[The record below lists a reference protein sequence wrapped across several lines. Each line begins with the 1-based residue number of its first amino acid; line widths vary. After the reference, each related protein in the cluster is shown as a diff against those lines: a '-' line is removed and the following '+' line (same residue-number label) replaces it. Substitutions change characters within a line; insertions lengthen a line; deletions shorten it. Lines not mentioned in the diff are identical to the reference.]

1 MIAEKNH
8 RTRRPIFF
16 AFFHRTMASC
26 SPAGSRVFRAF
37 RAIPFSGGGH
47 SCGPDTL
54 PADPQSAGALSVVTT
69 PLYLPRSTL
78 PSPTRAGPSITALN
92 GSAMRAAF
100 ALEDNHMNNRIAGF
114 DGLRAIAVLMVFF
127 QHRLFGDIGE
137 IGHLG
142 VWIFFA
148 LSGFLII
155 GILSAQRV
163 RIEAG
168 SSKFG
173 AELKRF
179 LFRRTLRIFPIYY
192 LMLAVMCVLMAFGL
206 ASPELASGM
215 PFHFAYLSNIWI
227 GSVLHY
233 WPGRY
238 SHLWSLAIEEQF
250 YLVMAP
256 LLLLLAARRHRAVC
270 GAIVALGLACLLA
283 MRAAHWPE
291 ITIYTHPLTN
301 FWLLALGGIGGS
313 MIARD
318 RGRMRARFGHGMT
331 LFVVSLALVGLC
343 ATEPRWGQLNNP
355 LLFTAINAVYGVGI
369 AALVCSIACCRN
381 PVVVGFLETRWLV
394 SFGRISYGFYLYHN
408 LIPDLTRNRHAEAL
422 FGGAVPVWAHAVGIG
437 ASFAISL
444 AMAVLSWR
452 LIEEPILRLKTR
464 RRVDAAGSGSAQTQV
479 TSAYRNERVLRE
491 KSTASDAV

>member
-1 MIAEKNH
+1 
-8 RTRRPIFF
+8 
-16 AFFHRTMASC
+16 
-26 SPAGSRVFRAF
+26 
-37 RAIPFSGGGH
+37 
-47 SCGPDTL
+47 
-54 PADPQSAGALSVVTT
+54 
-69 PLYLPRSTL
+69 
-78 PSPTRAGPSITALN
+78 
-92 GSAMRAAF
+92 
-100 ALEDNHMNNRIAGF
+100 MNNRIAGF

-155 GILSAQRV
+155 GILSGQRA

-168 SSKFG
+168 GTRFG

-179 LFRRTLRIFPIYY
+179 LFRRTVRIFPIYY
-192 LMLAVMCVLMAFGL
+192 LMLVVMCVLMAFGF

-227 GSVLHY
+227 GSVLHS

-250 YLVMAP
+250 YLVVAP
-256 LLLLLAARRHRAVC
+256 LLLLLATRRHRAAC
-270 GAIVALGLACLLA
+270 WAIVALGLFSLLA
-283 MRAAHWPE
+283 MRAAHWQE

-301 FWLLALGGIGGS
+301 FWLLALGGIGGL
-313 MIARD
+313 MVAGKHQQART
-318 RGRMRARFGHGMT
+318 RAWLGHGIT
-331 LFVVSLALVGLC
+331 LFVVCLALVALC
-343 ATEPRWGQLNNP
+343 ATEPTWSQVDNP
-355 LLFTAINAVYGVGI
+355 LLFTAISGAYGVCI
-369 AALVCSIACCRN
+369 AALVGSIACCRN
-381 PVVVGFLETRWLV
+381 AVVIGFLETRWLV

-422 FGGAVPVWAHAVGIG
+422 FGGTVPMWAHAAGIV

-444 AMAVLSWR
+444 AIAVLSWR
-452 LIEEPILRLKTR
+452 LIEEPVLRLKTR
-464 RRVDAAGSGSAQTQV
+464 SRAQPDAAQPVTMPARGTSSA
-479 TSAYRNERVLRE
+479 ARAERRLRE
-491 KSTASDAV
+491 DSTASDVV

>member
-1 MIAEKNH
+1 
-8 RTRRPIFF
+8 
-16 AFFHRTMASC
+16 
-26 SPAGSRVFRAF
+26 
-37 RAIPFSGGGH
+37 
-47 SCGPDTL
+47 
-54 PADPQSAGALSVVTT
+54 
-69 PLYLPRSTL
+69 
-78 PSPTRAGPSITALN
+78 
-92 GSAMRAAF
+92 
-100 ALEDNHMNNRIAGF
+100 MNNRIAGF

-155 GILSAQRV
+155 GILSAQRA

-168 SSKFG
+168 ATRFG

-179 LFRRTLRIFPIYY
+179 LFRRTVRIFPIYY
-192 LMLAVMCVLMAFGL
+192 LMLVVMCVLMAFGFGN
-206 ASPELASGM
+206 PELASGM

-227 GSVLHY
+227 GSVLHS

-256 LLLLLAARRHRAVC
+256 LLLLLATRRHRAAC
-270 GAIVALGLACLLA
+270 WAIVALGLVSLLA
-283 MRAAHWPE
+283 MRAAHWQE

-301 FWLLALGGIGGS
+301 FWLLALGGISGLMVAGGET
-313 MIARD
+313 RT
-318 RGRMRARFGHGMT
+318 RAWLGHGVT
-331 LFVVSLALVGLC
+331 LFALSVALVALC
-343 ATEPRWGQLNNP
+343 ATEPTWSQINSP
-355 LLFTAINAVYGVGI
+355 SLFTAISGAYGVCI
-369 AALVCSIACCRN
+369 AALVGSIACCRN
-381 PVVVGFLETRWLV
+381 AAVIGFLETGWLV

-422 FGGAVPVWAHAVGIG
+422 FGGTVPVWAHAAGIV

-444 AMAVLSWR
+444 GIAALSWR
-452 LIEEPILRLKTR
+452 LIEEPVLRLKTR
-464 RRVDAAGSGSAQTQV
+464 SRAQPDAAAEQAVATQTRG
-479 TSAYRNERVLRE
+479 TSAVRAEQRRLRE
-491 KSTASDAV
+491 DSTASDVV

>member
-1 MIAEKNH
+1 
-8 RTRRPIFF
+8 
-16 AFFHRTMASC
+16 
-26 SPAGSRVFRAF
+26 
-37 RAIPFSGGGH
+37 
-47 SCGPDTL
+47 
-54 PADPQSAGALSVVTT
+54 
-69 PLYLPRSTL
+69 
-78 PSPTRAGPSITALN
+78 
-92 GSAMRAAF
+92 
-100 ALEDNHMNNRIAGF
+100 MNNRIAGF

-155 GILSAQRV
+155 GILSAQRT
-163 RIEAG
+163 RIESGA
-168 SSKFG
+168 SRFG

-192 LMLAVMCVLMAFGL
+192 LMLVVMCVLMAFGM

-250 YLVMAP
+250 YLVFAP
-256 LLLLLAARRHRAVC
+256 LLLLLAARGHRAVC
-270 GAIVALGLACLLA
+270 LAIVAVGLASLLA
-283 MRAAHWPE
+283 MRAAHWPD

-301 FWLLALGGIGGS
+301 FWLLALGGMGGL
-313 MIARD
+313 MIAGKA
-318 RGRMRARFGHGMT
+318 GRLRARLGHGVT
-331 LFVVSLALVGLC
+331 LFVLSLGLVGFC
-343 ATEPRWGQLNNP
+343 ATEPIWSQVDNP
-355 LLFTAINAVYGVGI
+355 LLFTVVSASYGVCI

-381 PVVVGFLETRWLV
+381 AVVIGLLETKWLV

-408 LIPDLTRNRHAEAL
+408 LIPDLTRNHHAAAL
-422 FGGAVPVWAHAVGIG
+422 FGGTVPVWAHVAGIAG
-437 ASFAISL
+437 SFVISL
-444 AMAVLSWR
+444 VMAMLSWR

-464 RRVDAAGSGSAQTQV
+464 RAQATAA
-479 TSAYRNERVLRE
+479 TSASAYTPAALRSRRERAEHSSRNE
-491 KSTASDAV
+491 SAASDAV

>member
-1 MIAEKNH
+1 
-8 RTRRPIFF
+8 
-16 AFFHRTMASC
+16 
-26 SPAGSRVFRAF
+26 
-37 RAIPFSGGGH
+37 
-47 SCGPDTL
+47 
-54 PADPQSAGALSVVTT
+54 
-69 PLYLPRSTL
+69 
-78 PSPTRAGPSITALN
+78 
-92 GSAMRAAF
+92 
-100 ALEDNHMNNRIAGF
+100 MNNRIAGF

-155 GILSAQRV
+155 GILSTQRA

-168 SSKFG
+168 ASRFG

-192 LMLAVMCVLMAFGL
+192 LMLVVMCVLMAFGL

-215 PFHFAYLSNIWI
+215 PFHFAYLSNVWI
-227 GSVLHY
+227 GSVLRY

-256 LLLLLAARRHRAVC
+256 LLLLVAVRRHHAVC
-270 GAIVALGLACLLA
+270 WAIVAIGLASLLA
-283 MRAAHWPE
+283 MRAAHWDE

-301 FWLLALGGIGGS
+301 FWLLALGGIGGA
-313 MIARD
+313 MIAGERRRVRAWLG
-318 RGRMRARFGHGMT
+318 RGVT
-331 LFVVSLALVGLC
+331 LFALSLALVGLC
-343 ATEPRWGQLNNP
+343 ASEPRWSEVSDP
-355 LLFTAINAVYGVGI
+355 LLFTMISAVYGVCI
-369 AALVCSIACCRN
+369 AALVGSIACCRN
-381 PVVVGFLETRWLV
+381 ATVIGLLETGWLV

-408 LIPDLTRNRHAEAL
+408 LIPDLTRNHHAVAF
-422 FGGAVPVWAHAVGIG
+422 FGGAVPMWAHAAGIA

-444 AMAVLSWR
+444 AIAVLSWR

-464 RRVDAAGSGSAQTQV
+464 RQPAAHPGRAGGPPVAPQTPAAS
-479 TSAYRNERVLRE
+479 TSRKGRTLRE
-491 KSTASDAV
+491 ESTASDAV